1 VAYCTGYSLGGVISA
16 LSLFFEHENK
26 ERVVIDKIK

>member
-1 VAYCTGYSLGGVISA
+1 LYCKISRGVISA
-16 LSLFFEHENK
+16 VSFFEHENK